1 MNRIPISDVQ
11 AAAKAVEAAQKMI
24 GKYIMINPESRDET
38 MKEYIQRN
46 KLDTNSVGHIAE
58 TDGWMYLIRWIDK
71 SDNISEKQTPKNLL
85 ENTNNFILLDA
96 THIQEDIKQRLY
108 ESEELMNT
116 SSRPGISSEF
126 QPKID
131 AKTPELDELMS
142 NMHLFAM
149 QRPRKS
155 STSVK
160 QGGKKSRKNRNS
172 VKGGKSRKLYKK
184 FCKSRKLRK
193 SRNVRKT
200 RRRWICIS
208 CIVMWWFE

>member
-1 MNRIPISDVQ
+1 MSDRIPMSEVQ
-11 AAAKAVEAAQKMI
+11 AAAEAVEAAQKMI
-24 GKYIMINPESRDET
+24 GKYIMINPKSMDKT

-46 KLDTNSVGHIAE
+46 KLDTNYVGHIAGM
-58 TDGWMYLIRWIDK
+58 DGWMYLIRWIDE
-71 SDNISEKQTPKNLL
+71 SNNIIEERTPKNLI

-96 THIQEDIKQRLY
+96 THLQEDKKQRLY
-108 ESEELMNT
+108 EGEKPMNI
-116 SSRPGISSEF
+116 SSRQGISSEF

-155 STSVK
+155 RTSV
-160 QGGKKSRKNRNS
+160 GGKKSRKNRKLYKKS
-172 VKGGKSRKLYKK
+172 CKSRKAHKK

-200 RRRWICIS
+200 RRR
-208 CIVMWWFE
+208 